1 MRKPTG
7 VEILL
12 IAIWAALVAIV
23 APSLSVMFE
32 HLKALESRTAWI
44 CEERSKTIQ
53 LSKPEGGM
61 VPVRVLPPGC
71 PKD

>member
-1 MRKPTG
+1 MRKPAG

-12 IAIWAALVAIV
+12 IAIWVVLIAIV
-23 APSLSVMFE
+23 APSLSVIFE
-32 HLKALESRTAWI
+32 HLKSLEARTAWI

-53 LSKPEGGM
+53 LSNPQGGTT
-61 VPVRVLPPGC
+61 PVKILPAGC